1 MTMKRFPISPPMRR
15 QLLRESLMWGASLAV
30 VPVGRVAAA
39 SASAARQEVKLEEEN
54 QLMPEIMH
62 LIKIRAGQDKVY
74 QTVATA
80 EGIRNWWTRDA
91 ALASNVGGAGEFG
104 FYGHRFIIKVRV
116 AELTPPAR
124 VAWDEVSSTGGGFDG
139 TTISFDLK
147 SDEGI
152 TSLLFAHRGFKTD
165 GDNIAAATTRW
176 GFYLLSLKR
185 YLETGKGAPN
195 PEDTDLIR

>member
-80 EGIRNWWTRDA
+80 KAFAIGGHATLLLPPTSAGR
-91 ALASNVGGAGEFG
+91 ASS
-104 FYGHRFIIKVRV
+104 
-116 AELTPPAR
+116 
-124 VAWDEVSSTGGGFDG
+124 VSTATG
-139 TTISFDLK
+139 
-147 SDEGI
+147 
-152 TSLLFAHRGFKTD
+152 
-165 GDNIAAATTRW
+165 
-176 GFYLLSLKR
+176 LSSR
-185 YLETGKGAPN
+185 SGSPN
-195 PEDTDLIR
+195 